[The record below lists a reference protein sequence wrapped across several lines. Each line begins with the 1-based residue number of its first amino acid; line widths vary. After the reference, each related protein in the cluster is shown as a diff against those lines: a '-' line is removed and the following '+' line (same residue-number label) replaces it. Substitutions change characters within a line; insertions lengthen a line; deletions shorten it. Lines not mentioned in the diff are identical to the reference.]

1 MTIDA
6 VQRLRDWGTSLEQAL
21 NIPLVVD
28 ERGTLVLKT
37 KAGHVFGITP
47 APDQEALIFTGVL
60 GVADD
65 AMRGNTLRALLAV
78 NMTPSLTGTG
88 SVGLVPETREIALR
102 LTWMPT
108 EVNWTEQVFAAALAA
123 FAEHVDALA
132 SLIASGEL
140 EQLVAFSSSSNPAA
154 IEAEDFSD
162 LV

>member
-1 MTIDA
+1 MTIDV
-6 VQRLRDWGTSLEQAL
+6 VQRLRDWGTCLEQAL

-37 KAGHVFGITP
+37 KAGRVFGITP
-47 APDQEALIFTGVL
+47 APEEALIFTGVL

-88 SVGLVPETREIALR
+88 SVGLVPDTREIALR
-102 LTWMPT
+102 LTWMPV
-108 EVNWTEQVFAAALAA
+108 EVNWTEQLFAAALAA

-132 SLIASGEL
+132 SLIASGEI
-140 EQLVAFSSSSNPAA
+140 EQFVTFSSSSDPAA